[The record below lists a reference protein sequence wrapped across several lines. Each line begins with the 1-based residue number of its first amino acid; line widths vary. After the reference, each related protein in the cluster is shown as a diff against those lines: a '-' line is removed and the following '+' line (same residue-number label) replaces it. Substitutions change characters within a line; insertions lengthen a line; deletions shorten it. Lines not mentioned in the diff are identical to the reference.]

1 LPRRYWWVIITYILA
16 QFSVLAF
23 APILFLFFPL
33 TEIEAIIYWNIFSFI
48 IALFITL
55 KLMQRDLTKPL
66 PKSAANLRGV
76 IVWSIIG
83 FFLAILSQLIAVN
96 IEVNLF
102 GIEAGSENT
111 AIIMEISRQFPLF
124 LIIPVIIA
132 PVLEELIFRKII
144 FGTLHKR
151 MNFFFAALLSSI
163 IFGII
168 HQEPEHIL
176 IYSSMG
182 FVFAYLYVRTKR
194 IIVPIIVHTAMNSAS
209 VAVQLSLDPE
219 QLERLQTQM
228 TIIGG
233 L

>member
-1 LPRRYWWVIITYILA
+1 MPRRYWWVIITYILA

-144 FGTLHKR
+144 FGALHKR